1 MSLQLLFKLVHP
13 FWAIPGFSTFAL
25 LTRWSH
31 RNFLRREDYAVCF
44 INSIPDCRARMFH
57 LALDRP
63 LLPFKFDK
71 PPLPTPLFKLPNASQ
86 KPRTIHC
93 IARFFILHCN
103 IGALPLCAA
112 YAAHSPRFPF
122 GESRARMNHHAIDR
136 PWLPLKSD
144 KPPAPTPLAKWPN
157 ASHSR
162 VPVLAACI

>member
-13 FWAIPGFSTFAL
+13 FWAIPGFRTFAL

-31 RNFLRREDYAVCF
+31 RNFLRREDYTVCF
-44 INSIPDCRARMFH
+44 INSIPDCRARRAH
-57 LALDRP
+57 HAEDRP
-63 LLPFKFDK
+63 RGPDKSDK
-71 PPLPTPLFKLPNASQ
+71 PPRPTPVCKLPNASQ

-93 IARFFILHCN
+93 IAQFFILHCN

-122 GESRARMNHHAIDR
+122 GESRARMCHHALDR
-136 PWLPLKSD
+136 SLWPCKTD
-144 KPPAPTPLAKWPN
+144 KPPKPTPEAKKPN

-162 VPVLAACI
+162 VPALAAFI